1 MNDHD
6 PIAELDD
13 RAHAA
18 STVLNRLADDR
29 PVPAF
34 DPDAFRTEPSA
45 GGSTRHRWI
54 AAAAAAV
61 LVIGGVVAVASITV
75 DRPTTDGPKVPTVPQ
90 STPAP
95 PPVPLV
101 LDDTVDGFEVN
112 AAREITSD
120 ADIDPS
126 LVVPLEAYGL
136 PGEQPG
142 LGVTLFPGTDSFE
155 SDEPIDIGGRTGYVI
170 DEDASTPLAVALPMR
185 RRTLVVYAAPES
197 ALSDRD
203 ALARVAEGVTVA
215 DGEITLEA
223 DVLPDGWRHVG
234 TEPNLLGLS
243 GYAMF
248 SSLGFG
254 ELGYFTLLEGSDEE
268 LVMVSVVAGDESR
281 RDAVTALFGA
291 VEVEVRDRPARS
303 VPSLD
308 GGVSGIEFSMLTWV
322 ETPGTLVRV
331 VGLGVEPT
339 QLAAVANSLR
349 PATGEEWVDLLERYP
364 APVDDPAI
372 PDEVEE
378 GDAIEFA
385 DGTFADGTEWTL
397 STPLG
402 GVDLELNLSVA
413 LGEPESSG
421 GGGGGY
427 DGPTTQ
433 SLSQYTYVE
442 VGRRRFVAGPLERPY
457 AERVVLR
464 ADDGAEADAEIVQGQ
479 GGKAWI
485 AETTQLGDRITVV
498 ALDAA
503 DVELATMQLDFGD
516 GSVGLDEN
524 GEIPPVPTSYREAPA
539 TTVG

>member
-1 MNDHD
+1 
-6 PIAELDD
+6 
-13 RAHAA
+13 
-18 STVLNRLADDR
+18 
-29 PVPAF
+29 
-34 DPDAFRTEPSA
+34 
-45 GGSTRHRWI
+45 
-54 AAAAAAV
+54 
-61 LVIGGVVAVASITV
+61 
-75 DRPTTDGPKVPTVPQ
+75 VPTVPP

-101 LDDTVDGFEVN
+101 LDDTVDGFEVKG
-112 AAREITSD
+112 ARETTSD

-155 SDEPIDIGGRTGYVI
+155 TDVPIDIGGRTGYVI
-170 DEDASTPLAVALPMR
+170 DEGASTPLAVALPMR
-185 RRTLVVYAAPES
+185 RRTLVVYAAPGSE
-197 ALSDRD
+197 LSDRD
-203 ALARVAEGVTVA
+203 ALVRVAEGVTAA

-243 GYAMF
+243 GGAML
-248 SSLGFG
+248 SPLGFG
-254 ELGYFTLLEGSDEE
+254 ELSYFTLLERSDEE
-268 LVMVSVVAGDESR
+268 FVMVSVVAGDESR
-281 RDAVTALFGA
+281 RDAAAALFGA

-308 GGVSGIEFSMLTWV
+308 GGVGGIEFSMLTWV

-331 VGLGVEPT
+331 VGFGVEPT

-364 APVDDPAI
+364 AVDDPAV

-378 GDAIEFA
+378 ADAIVFA
-385 DGTFADGTEWTL
+385 DGTFADGTDWTL
-397 STPLG
+397 STSTG
-402 GVDLELNLSVA
+402 GDDLELNLFVA
-413 LGEPESSG
+413 LGEPGSSG
-421 GGGGGY
+421 GGSGGY
-427 DGPTTQ
+427 VGPTTQ
-433 SLSQYTYVE
+433 ALSNYTYVE
-442 VGRRRFVAGPLERPY
+442 VGRRRFVAGPLMRPY
-457 AERVVLR
+457 AERVMLR
-464 ADDGAEADAEIVQGQ
+464 ADDGTAADAEIVQGQ

-485 AETTQLGDRITVV
+485 AETTQLGDRMTVV

-503 DVELATMQLDFGD
+503 DVELATMQLDFAD
-516 GSVGLDEN
+516 GGVGLDEN
-524 GEIPPVPTSYREAPA
+524 GEIAPVPTSYREAPA